1 MTVLT
6 IRLLGGFEARLGA
19 GPPATFPTK
28 KARALLAYL
37 AARPAQAHSRDQIA
51 EMLWGARADEQA
63 RGSLRRTLSDLR
75 KALPLEDGEWLVSDG
90 DTVKLDSSS
99 VAVDVARFERLAA
112 DGEAGALEQAAELYQ
127 GEFLAGFGLHEQAF
141 EEWLRTERERL
152 RQLAV
157 TALTKLLAHHTASM
171 ALDPAVQAGARLL
184 ALDTA
189 NEPTHR
195 ALMSLYARQ
204 GKRSEALRQYRLCC
218 EALMRDLGV
227 RPDAATEALY
237 RDLQQPVAI
246 TAEVAR
252 PTASEEAAHETQPP
266 LPDKPSIAVLP
277 FANLSGD
284 PEQEYF
290 ADGLVEDIIGALSR
304 ISALWVIARAST
316 FTYKG
321 KPIEVKRI
329 ARELGVRY
337 VMEGSVRRSGDR
349 VRVTAQLV
357 DTVTERPVWAERY
370 DRPLSDLFDIQDEI
384 TRCVA
389 ATAETQIML
398 AEGQAIAEVLSRG
411 VRPSDLKARDLM
423 TRAWSRMYDQTP
435 DAIEEASQ
443 LAEEAIRLDP
453 THPRVHL
460 MRARIIMNQLWFGE
474 IPHDEENLSRAMAA
488 ADAALRVAPRDE
500 RAHLVMAWAWAYAT
514 TGRLEEAVA
523 ECDRGL
529 EINPNASLMHANRG
543 VFLAALGRSQE
554 AIEASHLALQLNP
567 RDPSNFWR
575 HHGIATAHFAEQ
587 DYAAALKV
595 AKKVALSRPH
605 LQSAIIWAAAAAGL
619 DNNDEAR
626 TAVANCLAQR
636 PDLRVSNVVPRF
648 MLRFARDT
656 DHERM
661 LALLGKAGLQE

>member
-19 GPPATFPTK
+19 GPPAAFPTK

-51 EMLWGARADEQA
+51 ELLWGARADEQA

-75 KALPLEDGEWLVSDG
+75 KALPLADGEWLVSDG
-90 DTVKLDSSS
+90 DTVRLDDGK
-99 VAVDVARFERLAA
+99 VDVDVARFEGLAA
-112 DGEAGALEQAAELYQ
+112 DGGAAALEQAAELYG
-127 GEFLAGFGLHEQAF
+127 GEFLAGFGLHEGAF

-152 RQLAV
+152 RQLALK
-157 TALTKLLAHHTASM
+157 ALTKLLAHHTASN
-171 ALDPAVQAGARLL
+171 ALDPAIQTATRLL
-184 ALDTA
+184 ALDPA
-189 NEPTHR
+189 NEPAHR
-195 ALMSLYARQ
+195 ALMQLYARQ
-204 GKRSEALRQYRLCC
+204 GRRSEALRQYRLCC
-218 EALMRDLGV
+218 EALMRDLGI
-227 RPDAATEALY
+227 RPDAATEALH
-237 RDLQQPVAI
+237 RELQQPVAI
-246 TAEVAR
+246 HDAIAKSAEPETAYDT
-252 PTASEEAAHETQPP
+252 PS

-316 FTYKG
+316 FSYKG
-321 KPIEVKRI
+321 KPVDVKRV

-337 VMEGSVRRSGDR
+337 VMEGSVRRSGER

-357 DTVTERPVWAERY
+357 DAATERPVWAERY
-370 DRPLSDLFDIQDEI
+370 DRPLADLFDIQDEI
-384 TRCVA
+384 TRSVA
-389 ATAETQIML
+389 ATTETQIML
-398 AEGQAIAEVLSRG
+398 AEGQAIAELLSRG

-423 TRAWSRMYDQTP
+423 TRAWSRLYDQTP

-460 MRARIIMNQLWFGE
+460 MRARILMNQLWFGE

-488 ADAALRVAPRDE
+488 AESAVRVAPRDE

-514 TGRLEEAVA
+514 TGRLEEALA

-529 EINPNASLMHANRG
+529 EINPNASLIHANRG

-554 AIEASHLALQLNP
+554 AIEASRLALQLNP

-575 HHGIATAHFAEQ
+575 HYGIATAHFAAE
-587 DYAAALKV
+587 DYAATLQL
-595 AKKVALSRPH
+595 AKKIAQSRPH
-605 LQSAIIWAAAAAGL
+605 LQSAIMWAAAAAAL
-619 DNNDEAR
+619 DNDNEAR
-626 TAVANCLAQR
+626 AAVANCLAQR
-636 PDLRVSNVVPRF
+636 PDLTVGNVVPRF
-648 MLRFARDT
+648 TLRFARDA
-656 DHERM
+656 DHQRL
-661 LALLGKAGLQE
+661 LALLRKAGLPE

>member
-1 MTVLT
+1 MAVLT
-6 IRLLGGFEARLGA
+6 IRLLGNFEARLGA
-19 GPPATFPTK
+19 GPTVAFPTK

-37 AARPAQAHSRDQIA
+37 VARPAQAHSRDEIA
-51 EMLWGARADEQA
+51 ELLWGARADEQA

-75 KALPLEDGEWLVSDG
+75 KALPLDHGEWLVSDG

-99 VAVDVARFERLAA
+99 IDVDVARFERLAA
-112 DGEAGALEQAAELYQ
+112 DGEAGALEQAANLYQ

-152 RQLAV
+152 RRLALK
-157 TALTKLLAHHTASM
+157 TLTKLLAHHTASA
-171 ALDPAVQAGARLL
+171 ALDLAIQTGTRLL
-184 ALDTA
+184 ALDPA
-189 NEPTHR
+189 NEPAHR

-204 GKRSEALRQYRLCC
+204 GRRSEALRQYRLCC
-218 EALMRDLGV
+218 EALMHDLGV
-227 RPDAATEALY
+227 RPDAATEALH
-237 RDLQQPVAI
+237 RELQQPATI
-246 TAEVAR
+246 HDEVAKSAA
-252 PTASEEAAHETQPP
+252 PETAYEAPS
-266 LPDKPSIAVLP
+266 LPDKPSIAVMP
-277 FANLSGD
+277 FANLSDD

-316 FTYKG
+316 FSYKG
-321 KPIEVKRI
+321 RPIEVKRI
-329 ARELGVRY
+329 AQELGVRY
-337 VMEGSVRRSGDR
+337 VMDGSVRRSGER

-357 DTVTERPVWAERY
+357 DAATERPVWAERY
-370 DRPLSDLFDIQDEI
+370 DRPLADLFDIQDEI
-384 TRCVA
+384 TRSVA
-389 ATAETQIML
+389 ATTETQIML
-398 AEGQAIAEVLSRG
+398 AEGQAIAELLSRG

-423 TRAWSRMYDQTP
+423 TRAWSRIYDQTP

-460 MRARIIMNQLWFGE
+460 MRARILMNQLWFGE
-474 IPHDEENLSRAMAA
+474 IPHDGANLSRAMAA
-488 ADAALRVAPRDE
+488 AESAVRVAPRDE
-500 RAHLVMAWAWAYAT
+500 RAHLVMAWAWAYAA
-514 TGRLEEAVA
+514 TGRLQEAVA

-529 EINPNASLMHANRG
+529 EINPNASLIHANRG

-554 AIEASHLALQLNP
+554 AIEASRLALQLNP

-575 HHGIATAHFAEQ
+575 HYGIATAHFAAE
-587 DYAAALKV
+587 DYAAAFQL

-619 DNNDEAR
+619 ADNDEAR

-636 PDLRVSNVVPRF
+636 PDLRIGNVVPRF
-648 MLRFARDT
+648 MLRFAREP
-656 DHERM
+656 DHDRLLAM
-661 LALLGKAGLQE
+661 LRKAGLPE

>member
-1 MTVLT
+1 MAALT
-6 IRLLGGFEARLGA
+6 IRLLGSFEARLGA
-19 GPPATFPTK
+19 GPPVSLPTK

-37 AARPAQAHSRDQIA
+37 AARPAQARSRDEIA
-51 EMLWGARADEQA
+51 ELLWGARADEQA

-75 KALPLEDGEWLVSDG
+75 KALPFADGAWLVSDG
-90 DTVKLDSSS
+90 DTVKLDERSIE
-99 VAVDVARFERLAA
+99 VDVAQFERLAA
-112 DGEAGALEQAAELYQ
+112 GEAGALEQAADLYR
-127 GEFLAGFGLHEQAF
+127 GEFLAGFGLDEQAF

-152 RQLAV
+152 RQLALK
-157 TALTKLLAHHTASM
+157 TLARLLAHQAAGE
-171 ALDPAVQAGARLL
+171 ALEPAIQTGARLL
-184 ALDTA
+184 AIDPA
-189 NEPTHR
+189 NEGAHR
-195 ALMSLYARQ
+195 ALMQLYARQ
-204 GKRSEALRQYRLCC
+204 GRRSEALRQYRSCR
-218 EALMRDLGV
+218 EALMHELGV
-227 RPDAATEALY
+227 GPDAATEALH
-237 RDLQQPVAI
+237 RELQQPVTI
-246 TAEVAR
+246 PDEAEEL
-252 PTASEEAAHETQPP
+252 PESLPP
-266 LPDKPSIAVLP
+266 PSDKPSIAVLP

-316 FTYKG
+316 FSYKG
-321 KPIEVKRI
+321 KPVDVKRV

-357 DTVTERPVWAERY
+357 DAATERPVWAERY

-398 AEGQAIAEVLSRG
+398 AEGQAIAELLSRG
-411 VRPSDLKARDLM
+411 VRPSDVKARDLM

-435 DAIEEASQ
+435 DAIAEASQ

-453 THPRVHL
+453 SHPRVHL
-460 MRARIIMNQLWFGE
+460 MRARILMNQLWFGE
-474 IPHDEENLSRAMAA
+474 IPHDEENLSLARAA
-488 ADAALRVAPRDE
+488 AESAVRVAPRDE

-514 TGRLEEAVA
+514 TGRLEEALA

-529 EINPNASLMHANRG
+529 EINPNASLIHANRG

-554 AIEASHLALQLNP
+554 AIEASRLALQLNP

-575 HHGIATAHFAEQ
+575 HYGIATAHFAAEAYSETLQ
-587 DYAAALKV
+587 L
-595 AKKVALSRPH
+595 AKKIAQSRPH
-605 LQSAIIWAAAAAGL
+605 LQSAILWAAAAAAL
-619 DNNDEAR
+619 DNADESR

-636 PDLRVSNVVPRF
+636 PDLTVGNVVPRF
-648 MLRFARDT
+648 TLRFGRDA
-656 DHERM
+656 DHERL
-661 LALLGKAGLQE
+661 LALLRKAGLPE

>member
-37 AARPAQAHSRDQIA
+37 AARPSQAHSRDQIA
-51 EMLWGARADEQA
+51 ELLWGARADEQA

-75 KALPLEDGEWLVSDG
+75 KALPLDDGEWLVSDG
-90 DTVKLDSSS
+90 DTVKLDDGSID
-99 VAVDVARFERLAA
+99 VDVARFERLAA
-112 DGEAGALEQAAELYQ
+112 DGGDSALEQAMELYG
-127 GEFLAGFGLHEQAF
+127 GEFLAGFGLHEGAF

-152 RQLAV
+152 RQLALK
-157 TALTKLLAHHTASM
+157 ALTKLLAHHTASEAVDLAIQTATRVL
-171 ALDPAVQAGARLL
+171 ALDPA
-184 ALDTA
+184 
-189 NEPTHR
+189 NEPAHR
-195 ALMSLYARQ
+195 ALMQLYAGHGR
-204 GKRSEALRQYRLCC
+204 RSEALRQYRLCR
-218 EALMRDLGV
+218 EALMRELGV
-227 RPDAATEALY
+227 QPDAATEALH
-237 RDLQQPVAI
+237 RELLQPASSSDAMGKP
-246 TAEVAR
+246 AERAGD
-252 PTASEEAAHETQPP
+252 EAPP

-321 KPIEVKRI
+321 RPIEVKRI
-329 ARELGVRY
+329 AQELGVRY
-337 VMEGSVRRSGDR
+337 VMEGSVRRSGER

-357 DTVTERPVWAERY
+357 DAATERPVWAEHY

-384 TRCVA
+384 TRSVA
-389 ATAETQIML
+389 ATTETQIML
-398 AEGQAIAEVLSRG
+398 AEGQAIAELLSSG
-411 VRPSDLKARDLM
+411 KRPSDLKARDLM
-423 TRAWSRMYDQTP
+423 TRAWSRIYDQTP

-460 MRARIIMNQLWFGE
+460 MRARILLNQLWFGE

-488 ADAALRVAPRDE
+488 AESAVRVAPRDE
-500 RAHLVMAWAWAYAT
+500 RAHLVMAWAWAYAA

-529 EINPNASLMHANRG
+529 EINPNASLIHANRG
-543 VFLAALGRSQE
+543 VYLAALGRSEE
-554 AIEASHLALQLNP
+554 AIEASRLALQLNP

-575 HHGIATAHFAEQ
+575 HYGIAMAHFAAE
-587 DYAAALKV
+587 DYAAALQL
-595 AKKVALSRPH
+595 AKKVALSRPQ
-605 LQSAIIWAAAAAGL
+605 LQCAIIWAAAAAAL
-619 DNNDEAR
+619 DNTDEAR
-626 TAVANCLAQR
+626 TAVANCLVQR
-636 PDLRVSNVVPRF
+636 PDLMVGNVVPRF
-648 MLRFARDT
+648 TLRFARNT
-656 DHERM
+656 DHQRL
-661 LALLGKAGLQE
+661 LALLKKAGLPE